1 MRKLNLTKPT
11 LHETRDSKQA
21 KFQGDRT
28 TAGAITVRN
37 IKKTHISM
45 VNHLDLGGYRLDN

>member
-1 MRKLNLTKPT
+1 MQKLNLTKPT

-21 KFQGDRT
+21 KFQGDRA
-28 TAGAITVRN
+28 TAGAIIRN

-45 VNHLDLGGYRLDN
+45 VNYLDLGGYRLAN